1 MKTFA
6 RSVRRAAFATLAA
19 ALAACSPSSSAT
31 GVGTTGVNSTTTS
44 TGAGG
49 VGQGGAA
56 QGGAGQG
63 GLAQGGAGHGGAGG
77 QAAAHACKETT
88 FGGDRP
94 VKLHVPASYQCGS
107 SAPLLF
113 MLHGYTS
120 TGDIEELYFN
130 LTAAS
135 DAKGFL
141 YAHPEGTKDSQ
152 QSQFWNATDACCN
165 FYGSKVDDSAYLVGL
180 IDEISAEYNVDP
192 KRVYLFGHSNGAFMA
207 YRMACD
213 HADRIAAIGG
223 LAGAMFQDPSKCAAT
238 APVSVLAIHGTLDA
252 SIAYAGGLIGAN
264 AYPSAT
270 TTVADWA
277 KIDGCDPT
285 PDASGAPLDL
295 DSVLM
300 GADLSANETTVS
312 KYGNCKDGASVA
324 LYTMQGGGHIPTL
337 SKTFT
342 SSVVDF
348 LLAQHKP

>member
-1 MKTFA
+1 MKTSA
-6 RSVRRAAFATLAA
+6 PALLRAAFATLAA

-31 GVGTTGVNSTTTS
+31 GVSTTGGSSTTTS

-49 VGQGGAA
+49 VGQGGA
-56 QGGAGQG
+56 
-63 GLAQGGAGHGGAGG
+63 AQGGAGHGGAGG

-120 TGDIEELYFN
+120 TGDIEEFYFN

-165 FYGSKVDDSAYLVGL
+165 FHGSKVDDSTYLVGL
-180 IDEISAEYNVDP
+180 IDEIAAEYDIDP

-238 APVSVLAIHGTLDA
+238 EPVSVLAIHGTLDA

-264 AYPSAT
+264 TYPSAT

-277 KIDGCDPT
+277 KIDGCEPT

-312 KYGNCKDGASVA
+312 KYVDCKAGASVA